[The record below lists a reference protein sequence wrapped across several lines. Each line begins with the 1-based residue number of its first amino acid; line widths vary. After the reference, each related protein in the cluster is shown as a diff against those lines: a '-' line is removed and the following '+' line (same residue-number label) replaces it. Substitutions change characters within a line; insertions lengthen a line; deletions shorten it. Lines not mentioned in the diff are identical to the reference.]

1 MKSKRRESKCAKC
14 PFYDS
19 EEAQKVICEGVIEN
33 TKIHICF
40 DTPDALK
47 QYKKIFCY
55 NDYQNCI
62 IHKALSVKYEDE

>member
-33 TKIHICF
+33 TRIHICF

-47 QYKKIFCY
+47 KYKKVFCY
-55 NDYQNCI
+55 NDFESCI
-62 IHKALSVKYEDE
+62 IHKALCIKYEDE